1 LKLHSGDSRHINT
14 TYQGEGVPG
23 RPGIYTLILKILEGI
38 EVNVGRLGTLRFG
51 KGIYMYVGSARGPG
65 GLKARLTRH
74 CRGPTR
80 TRWHIDYLTSNSNVR
95 VTAAVIAEANL
106 DLEEVIA
113 GGMLR
118 KEYCIK
124 PAIKGFGSTD
134 KTSYTH
140 LFTCTCSMQRCITT
154 AMEVFKESSLKP
166 MLVEC
171 KIFH

>member
-1 LKLHSGDSRHINT
+1 LKLHSGDPWNVNT
-14 TYQGEGVPG
+14 AHQGEGVPG
-23 RPGIYTLILKILEGI
+23 RPGIYMLILEILEDI
-38 EVNVGRLGTLRFG
+38 EVNVGRLGTLGFD

-65 GLKARLTRH
+65 GLRARLTRH

-80 TRWHIDYLTSNSNVR
+80 TKWHIDYLTSNSNVR

-118 KEYCIK
+118 KEYCIR

-140 LFTCTCSMQRCITT
+140 LFTCTCSIQRCIAT
-154 AMEVFKESSLKP
+154 AMEVFRESSLEPK
-166 MLVEC
+166 LVEC